1 MMRGAVMTDYIQAI
15 LTVLS
20 LINSL
25 AAETEKDSALW
36 AGGLFLTE
44 RDKGRDHSAEYQLR
58 LNDHMSSF
66 SSHFLEFLGYRKTT
80 RSLLLYGGYRYAR
93 RSDHNENRL
102 VFGGFWDL
110 TRTGKPVWKNPNRF
124 KAVLQIVYQHDF
136 NVEFDDLLQD
146 SNSIR
151 WVLVGSKPV
160 TPTISPFFIAG
171 VLTTWNESYSFGVD
185 KVRLGGG
192 LSWKMTDRSRLRA
205 QYIWEKFLFRTP
217 KKQTNIIWLRYEMAL
232 GKQTRDYD

>member
-1 MMRGAVMTDYIQAI
+1 

-20 LINSL
+20 LSNSL

-80 RSLLLYGGYRYAR
+80 RSLLLYGGYRYTR

-110 TRTGKPVWKNPNRF
+110 TRTGKPVWKNPN
-124 KAVLQIVYQHDF
+124 
-136 NVEFDDLLQD
+136 
-146 SNSIR
+146 
-151 WVLVGSKPV
+151 
-160 TPTISPFFIAG
+160 
-171 VLTTWNESYSFGVD
+171 
-185 KVRLGGG
+185 GG